1 MPQRDAENLISKLRA
16 MGEEGISSFFNEV
29 MSNDRLRSGFVRAG
43 ERFMANKQAFDRN
56 VETVLDFVN
65 IPTKKDVRDLKQRLD
80 HLSSQ
85 LLNLNIKLDR
95 ILADGRSEEHTSE
108 PEHQTGSDSGRW

>member
-1 MPQRDAENLISKLRA
+1 MAQRDADNLISKLRA
-16 MGEEGISSFFNEV
+16 MGEEGISSFFSEV
-29 MSNDRLRSGFVRAG
+29 MSNDRLRGRLGNAG
-43 ERFMANKQAFDRN
+43 ERFMANKQNFDRN

-95 ILADGRSEEHTSE
+95 ILAEGNEKKLTSAKARKKK
-108 PEHQTGSDSGRW
+108 D